1 MKNIFLIGGILAVL
15 FNSLAGVILSNY
27 PSFNWMLAD
36 ISILVSTGLIYV
48 LYFKYLDNAFKAA
61 FTFLFLISG
70 LIRYLLCL
78 FAPSQLENNWYI
90 LMIAGLIG
98 MEVLIFVF
106 GIALKKK

>member
-1 MKNIFLIGGILAVL
+1 MKNIFLIGGILAIL

-36 ISILVSTGLIYV
+36 VSILVTTGLIYA
-48 LYFKYLDNAFKAA
+48 LYFKYLDNAFKAV

-70 LIRYLLCL
+70 LIRYMLCL
-78 FAPSQLENNWYI
+78 FASSQLENNWFI
-90 LMIAGLIG
+90 LLMVALFAV
-98 MEVLIFVF
+98 EVLIFVF

>member
-1 MKNIFLIGGILAVL
+1 MKNIFLIGGILAIL

-36 ISILVSTGLIYV
+36 VSILVTTGLIYA
-48 LYFKYLDNAFKAA
+48 LYFKYLDNAFKAV

-70 LIRYLLCL
+70 LIRYMLCL
-78 FAPSQLENNWYI
+78 FAPSQLENNWFI
-90 LMIAGLIG
+90 LLMAALFTV
-98 MEVLIFVF
+98 EVLIFVF

>member
-1 MKNIFLIGGILAVL
+1 MKNIFLIGGILAIL

-27 PSFNWMLAD
+27 PSFNWVLAD
-36 ISILVSTGLIYV
+36 VSILVTAGLIYA
-48 LYFKYLDNAFKAA
+48 LYFKYLDNTFKAV

-78 FAPSQLENNWYI
+78 FSPSELENNWFI
-90 LMIAGLIG
+90 LMIAGLIF

-106 GIALKKK
+106 GIALRKK

>member
-1 MKNIFLIGGILAVL
+1 MKNIFLIGGILAIL

-27 PSFNWMLAD
+27 PSFNWVLAD
-36 ISILVSTGLIYV
+36 VSILVTAGLIYA
-48 LYFKYLDNAFKAA
+48 LYFKYLDNAFKAV

-78 FAPSQLENNWYI
+78 FSLSELENNWFI
-90 LMIAGLIG
+90 LMIAGLIS

-106 GIALKKK
+106 GIALRKK